1 MRGTPSPSSSAA
13 AGLQHEQH
21 QQLGWERGWGGSET
35 GVEWGGV
42 ARIDFP
48 DEKGRLA
55 AKLTFIVSSRD
66 GYVLTDA
73 RIHQTMSYA
82 RRVHNRRRN
91 VSIYTLE
98 TVERM
103 VGNLLSRDTVRRL
116 HVRCVY
122 TLSE

>member
-73 RIHQTMSYA
+73 RTMSYA
-82 RRVHNRRRN
+82 RRVHNGRRN

-116 HVRCVY
+116 HVRSLY